1 MIGLNFLKFKKMK
14 YIIGI
19 ILLFSFQAQAQL
31 NPGPRFSS
39 MALTG
44 VSLQDVWS
52 LQQNQAGIANIK
64 HAAFAIAYEKTFAGQ
79 ELSTQSALLVY
90 PLKSGVLG
98 ISIQKY
104 GFSEYNLQQA
114 GLTYARNFGP
124 NLSASL
130 NLNYHQ
136 LEISG
141 YSSAQT
147 YSAEAGIQYQLS
159 EKLRFGAHLSNP
171 GKSGFGK
178 DINAVIPV
186 QIQFGSSYKPTSK
199 VIIAGTLEQILNSGL
214 DVKLGM
220 EYLLL
225 EWFALRG
232 GISASPFKQY
242 GGFGLNYQ
250 KFKFDAAASSHPVLG
265 YSPQIALSYEF

>member
-1 MIGLNFLKFKKMK
+1 MK
-14 YIIGI
+14 IIYGI
-19 ILLFSFQAQAQL
+19 IFLFSFKAQAQL
-31 NPGPRFSS
+31 NPGPRFTS

-44 VSLQDVWS
+44 VSLQDTWS

-64 HAAFAIAYEKTFAGQ
+64 RAAFAVAYEKTFAGQ

-90 PLKSGVLG
+90 PVKSGVLG
-98 ISIQKY
+98 ISFQKY
-104 GFSEYNLQQA
+104 GFSAYSFQQA

-136 LEISG
+136 LKISDYG
-141 YSSAQT
+141 SAQT
-147 YSAEAGIQYQLS
+147 YSVEAGVQYQIS
-159 EKLRFGAHLSNP
+159 EKIRFGAHVSNP
-171 GKSGFGK
+171 GKSTFGK
-178 DINAVIPV
+178 NINAVIPV

-199 VIIAGTLEQILNSGL
+199 VIIAGTIEQLLNSGL

-225 EWFALRG
+225 DWFALRG
-232 GISASPFKQY
+232 GVSANPFKQY
-242 GGFGLNYQ
+242 GGFGINYQ

-265 YSPQIALSYEF
+265 YTPQIALSYEF